1 MDRCFSARRALGFF
15 MPKTRELPIYQGTYV
30 YARETYRI
38 KMKLPKAMKY
48 DLGEEIFSGAIQLL
62 KNIVQANRAK
72 DKTSYLMQALMEI
85 EVQWAL
91 LRLLFDL
98 RGISEGEFKLL
109 SERLADI
116 GKQVDA
122 WQKWQKQ
129 KNKEGA

>member
-1 MDRCFSARRALGFF
+1 

>member
-1 MDRCFSARRALGFF
+1 MA
-15 MPKTRELPIYQGTYV
+15 KTRELPIYQGAYV
-30 YARETYRI
+30 YAREAYRV
-38 KMKLPKAMKY
+38 KVKLPKAMKY
-48 DLGEEIFSGAIQLL
+48 ELGQETFAGAIQLL
-62 KNIVQANRAK
+62 KNIVQANRAR
-72 DKTSYLMQALMEI
+72 DKTPYITEALLEV
-85 EVQWAL
+85 EVQWTL

-116 GKQVDA
+116 GKQLDA